1 MRLKPVYFEKLIRP
15 RFAVKL
21 YIEKILR
28 AYFNF
33 DKRSVLDFGCGTGA
47 NCYMF
52 DKDAYF
58 GVDVDAERINYAKKR
73 RHGYKFG
80 CLKNNRVPAK
90 DCTFDFICITATIH
104 HIPDEDFEKYRDE
117 FFRVLKPN
125 GRIVAIEPCFFK
137 KDIVNNSFMN
147 FFDEG
152 KHIRT
157 EQAYVNLFSKMHDVV
172 VHKRF
177 KKFLFYN
184 EIFFSAK
191 KRDSTET
198 MLD

>member
-28 AYFNF
+28 TNFNF
-33 DKRSVLDFGCGTGA
+33 YKRSVLDFGCGTGA

-52 DKDAYF
+52 DKDAYL
-58 GVDVDAERINYAKKR
+58 GVDVDAERISYAGKKYP
-73 RHGYKFG
+73 GYTFD
-80 CLKNNRVPAK
+80 CLKNNTIPAK
-90 DCTFDFICITATIH
+90 DRTFDFICITATIH
-104 HIPDEDFEKYRDE
+104 HIPDEDFEKYRNE
-117 FFRVLKPN
+117 FFRILKPN
-125 GRIVAIEPCFFK
+125 GRIIAIEPCFFK
-137 KDIVNNSFMN
+137 NDIVNNSFMN

-152 KHIRT
+152 KYIRT
-157 EQAYVNLFSKMHDVV
+157 EQAYVNLFSKMYDVV

-177 KKFLFYN
+177 KKFLLYN

-191 KRDSTET
+191 KGI
-198 MLD
+198 

>member
-1 MRLKPVYFEKLIRP
+1 MRLKPLYFEKFIRP
-15 RFAVKL
+15 KFAVKL

-33 DKRSVLDFGCGTGA
+33 DKRSVLDFGCGIGA

-52 DKDAYF
+52 DKDVYL
-58 GVDVDAERINYAKKR
+58 GIDVDAERINYARKKYP
-73 RHGYKFG
+73 GYKFD
-80 CLKNNRVPAK
+80 CLKNNKIPAK

-104 HIPDEDFEKYRDE
+104 HIPDEDFEKYPPE
-117 FFRVLKPN
+117 FFRILKPN
-125 GRIVAIEPCFFK
+125 GRIVAIEPCLFK
-137 KDIVNNSFMN
+137 MDIVNNSFMN

-152 KHIRT
+152 KYIRT
-157 EQAYVNLFSKMHDVV
+157 EREYVDLFSKLYGFV

-191 KRDSTET
+191 KGI
-198 MLD
+198 